1 MQYTVTVWV
10 YVKCSVK
17 VNNEVCMYENV
28 ATAVLFTGGNG
39 HNCMH
44 LMMLKI
50 QQTLYLCRNTDIGSQ
65 CA

>member
-28 ATAVLFTGGNG
+28 ATAVCLLVEMGTIA
-39 HNCMH
+39 C
-44 LMMLKI
+44 
-50 QQTLYLCRNTDIGSQ
+50 TL
-65 CA
+65 